1 MYTHTAKTRG
11 SKDIKL
17 YKYRLAKIRLIWPQQ
32 VLDLIKFYKIK
43 KINDLGC
50 NYFQFYKEIKK
61 QKLNYDYF
69 GYDIENK
76 FVDIGLKKFSNLK
89 KKYKICNIEN
99 FKLRS
104 CDFSIISATLEHTQN
119 PLKVLKTIIKSTK
132 KIIVI
137 RSYFGVHNH
146 KLVEKIGVKVPI
158 NHNQFSF
165 KKIED
170 LLKKNKFKVN
180 FILDKATNFSS
191 NFKLIDKKKHK
202 RKIYICF
209 AIKNEN

>member
-132 KIIVI
+132 KNDAI
-137 RSYFGVHNH
+137 RRCASEGYDC
-146 KLVEKIGVKVPI
+146 EKIAIEKIKHFVSKEALNIDG
-158 NHNQFSF
+158 FG
-165 KKIED
+165 KK
-170 LLKKNKFKVN
+170 L
-180 FILDKATNFSS
+180 
-191 NFKLIDKKKHK
+191 
-202 RKIYICF
+202 
-209 AIKNEN
+209 

>member
-1 MYTHTAKTRG
+1 MF
-11 SKDIKL
+11 S
-17 YKYRLAKIRLIWPQQ
+17 
-32 VLDLIKFYKIK
+32 LIK
-43 KINDLGC
+43 N
-50 NYFQFYKEIKK
+50 
-61 QKLNYDYF
+61 
-69 GYDIENK
+69 
-76 FVDIGLKKFSNLK
+76 
-89 KKYKICNIEN
+89 
-99 FKLRS
+99 
-104 CDFSIISATLEHTQN
+104 
-119 PLKVLKTIIKSTK
+119 IIKSTK

-137 RSYFGVHNH
+137 RGYFGVHNH
-146 KLVEKIGVKVPI
+146 KLVEKIGVKVPV

-191 NFKLIDKKKHK
+191 NFKLIDKKKQK